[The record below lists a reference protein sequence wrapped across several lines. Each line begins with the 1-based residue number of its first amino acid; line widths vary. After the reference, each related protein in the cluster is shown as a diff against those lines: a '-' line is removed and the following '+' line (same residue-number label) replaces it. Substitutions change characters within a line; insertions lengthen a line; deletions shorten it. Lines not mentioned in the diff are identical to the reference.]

1 MSSTP
6 KVSRSKM
13 RSEPEHGWLG
23 PPSYPVATRRESRGT
38 GTLVTKA
45 DDKSE
50 KMKFPPAF
58 LCWTPTTSKAG
69 TRRFSRLPGRWGSW
83 DELPEDARELF
94 GQPVKVYDGSF
105 DESLIFVP
113 ETAVAL
119 RAVSQVAGARKT
131 ARPSRDG
138 GQPLRRTKR
147 RASFRLQAGQG
158 KKSWIQDPSR
168 CFQLLPVTF
177 LETCPCSTGHISH
190 SCNFRIQRSSTTSGR
205 HVDHPLNTV

>member
-1 MSSTP
+1 MPSTP
-6 KVSRSKM
+6 KSREAKC
-13 RSEPEHGWLG
+13 GAK
-23 PPSYPVATRRESRGT
+23 PSMVDSGLRGAGYPVATRRGSRGT

-50 KMKFPPAF
+50 KKKFPPAF
-58 LCWTPTTSKAG
+58 LSWTPTTSKAR
-69 TRRFSRLPGRWGSW
+69 TRRFSRLPGRWGASW
-83 DELPEDARELF
+83 DELPEDARELL
-94 GQPVKVYDGSF
+94 GQPVKVYYGSF

-113 ETAVAL
+113 ETTVAL

-158 KKSWIQDPSR
+158 KKSCRTKPVLPGSPCNIPQALPMQHWPHLA
-168 CFQLLPVTF
+168 LL
-177 LETCPCSTGHISH
+177 
-190 SCNFRIQRSSTTSGR
+190 
-205 HVDHPLNTV
+205 